1 MPFKNLLFSFKICS
15 SKLFGGDVCFF
26 KPSSFGILLQG
37 FTLNPCHDN
46 GKPLP
51 PSSVF
56 SFFKT
61 PHDLAGLYLCSITP
75 GQQFLPR
82 EGELK
87 IRHVTGTVKISGF
100 HGLRQLSWVQETW
113 GAKELTN
120 TAAAD
125 GLVWGVPVATLLQ
138 LEPPL
143 SPQ

>member
-1 MPFKNLLFSFKICS
+1 MGSPCPHLLF
-15 SKLFGGDVCFF
+15 LA
-26 KPSSFGILLQG
+26 
-37 FTLNPCHDN
+37 
-46 GKPLP
+46 
-51 PSSVF
+51 
-56 SFFKT
+56 FFKT

-125 GLVWGVPVATLLQ
+125 GLVWGVPGATLLQ